1 MGTRLAFCNPA
12 VPPRLDW
19 RTPIP
24 ANTKRRKIKKSLHE
38 TRISASLTLRKRE
51 KRFPIFSAQITVAFP
66 EAATEELMKNGE
78 FLIVNDSS
86 TEH

>member
-1 MGTRLAFCNPA
+1 
-12 VPPRLDW
+12 
-19 RTPIP
+19 
-24 ANTKRRKIKKSLHE
+24 LHE

-66 EAATEELMKNGE
+66 EAATEELMENGE
-78 FLIVNDSS
+78 FLIINGSS